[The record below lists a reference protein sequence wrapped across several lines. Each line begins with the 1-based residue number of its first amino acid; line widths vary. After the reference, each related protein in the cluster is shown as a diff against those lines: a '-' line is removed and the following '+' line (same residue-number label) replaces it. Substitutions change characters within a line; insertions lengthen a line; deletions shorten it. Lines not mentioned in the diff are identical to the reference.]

1 MQRMQRNGLFRL
13 CSEPRRYGAAMP
25 TRSPASRFLRLASF
39 CIVQSEA
46 VEGDRCLKPGKR
58 HLGRRNVELGFER
71 QPADHG
77 KTTGQIAGD
86 AARAKMHRCTG
97 ERDSRKD

>member
-1 MQRMQRNGLFRL
+1 M
-13 CSEPRRYGAAMP
+13 RRCTPKEDQAVVDAINAARP
-25 TRSPASRFLRLASF
+25 TPCGF
-39 CIVQSEA
+39 
-46 VEGDRCLKPGKR
+46 LKPGKR

-86 AARAKMHRCTG
+86 AARARMHRCTG
-97 ERDSRKD
+97 ERDARKD